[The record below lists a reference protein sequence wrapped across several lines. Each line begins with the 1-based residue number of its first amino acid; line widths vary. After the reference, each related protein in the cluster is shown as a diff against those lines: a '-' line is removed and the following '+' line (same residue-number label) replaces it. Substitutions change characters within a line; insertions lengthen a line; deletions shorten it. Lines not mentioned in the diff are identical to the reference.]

1 MRGKEE
7 EGEEGE
13 EDYEEEDDEEDD
25 EEERGEDEEKEVRKT
40 RNLYQL
46 EVVPE
51 CHARIK
57 PKNSKPTLEYDPPVP
72 GSNSAVLLVDAMKSN
87 GE

>member
-1 MRGKEE
+1 M
-7 EGEEGE
+7 
-13 EDYEEEDDEEDD
+13 
-25 EEERGEDEEKEVRKT
+25 
-40 RNLYQL
+40 
-46 EVVPE
+46 VPE